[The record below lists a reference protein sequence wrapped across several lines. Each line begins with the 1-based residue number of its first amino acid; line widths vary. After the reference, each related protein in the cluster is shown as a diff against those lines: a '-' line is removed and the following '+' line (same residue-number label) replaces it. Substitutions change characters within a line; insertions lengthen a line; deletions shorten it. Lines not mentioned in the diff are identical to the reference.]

1 MNGNRAGDLAAGIG
15 NGLAYLPLIV
25 VVAFI
30 AFGPLG
36 PATAAVMSAAVFAAL
51 LVAGIVLPVLARSP
65 ILVAVPS
72 ASSALVTGGLFGR
85 LAAEGDVP
93 DVAEA
98 MAIMVGVAGV
108 AGLVQLALLKAGAA
122 ALGPLAPYPVVSGL
136 MNGTA
141 FSSWQSIGIVST
153 DWRIA
158 P

>member
-65 ILVAVPS
+65 ILIAVPS

-98 MAIMVGVAGV
+98 MPGREKRRGDAGRS
-108 AGLVQLALLKAGAA
+108 LKACPGKSGAITRKWRA
-122 ALGPLAPYPVVSGL
+122 NSG
-136 MNGTA
+136 N
-141 FSSWQSIGIVST
+141 
-153 DWRIA
+153 IA
-158 P
+158 RQE